1 MTKEQLLARLEE
13 IYNKGV
19 YDSERAHNEV
29 EGLLLEFINDKEVTE
44 SFGRFEFW
52 YA

>member
-1 MTKEQLLARLEE
+1 MTKEQLLAQLEE

-19 YDSERAHNEV
+19 YDPEGAHCNV
-29 EGLLLEFINDKEVTE
+29 ENLLLEFINDKEVTE
-44 SFGRFEFW
+44 SFRRFEFW